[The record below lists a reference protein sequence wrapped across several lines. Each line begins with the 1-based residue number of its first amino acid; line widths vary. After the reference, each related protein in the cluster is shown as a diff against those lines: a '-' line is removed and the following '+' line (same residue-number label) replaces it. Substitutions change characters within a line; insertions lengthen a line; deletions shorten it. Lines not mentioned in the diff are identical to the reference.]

1 MIWAL
6 LRKEFVLVSRSL
18 HGLLSMLVLSFTMLF
33 LFHFSLERTGLLD
46 GKSLL
51 GIKWAIVFLVSFVV
65 IGQSTWEEREGGGG
79 RVAATMIPRWILYV
93 SKSLVVWVVLGIV
106 EVFIILGMI
115 LFFHNI
121 YLEDLFRHLLF
132 LLPGSLS
139 LSFLGVSLSDFSS
152 SSRMKEIILPLL
164 LVPFSIPIFLYG
176 LKTEFRLDSH
186 PESLVSSFLLMI
198 FFCFF
203 YGGLGALFQELQS
216 EDMDG

>member
-6 LRKEFVLVSRSL
+6 LKKEFILVGRSL

-33 LFHFSLERTGLLD
+33 LFHFSLERTALLD
-46 GKSLL
+46 SKSLL

-93 SKSLVVWVVLGIV
+93 SKSLVVWMVLGIV
-106 EVFIILGMI
+106 EVFIILGMV

-121 YLEDLFRHLLF
+121 FIEDLFRHLLF

-139 LSFLGVSLSDFSS
+139 LAFLGVSLSDFSS
-152 SSRMKEIILPLL
+152 ASRMKEIILPLL

-176 LKTEFRLDSH
+176 LKTEFRMDSH
-186 PESLVSSFLLMI
+186 PESIFSSLLLMI

>member
-1 MIWAL
+1 MILAL
-6 LRKEFVLVSRSL
+6 LKKEFILVGRSF
-18 HGLLSMLVLSFTMLF
+18 HGLLSMLVLSYTMLF
-33 LFHFSLERTGLLD
+33 LFHFSLEKTQILNA
-46 GKSLL
+46 KSLI

-79 RVAATMIPRWILYV
+79 RVAATMIPNWILYC
-93 SKSLVVWVVLGIV
+93 SKAFVVWFVLGIV
-106 EVFIILGMI
+106 ELLVLLGMI
-115 LFFHNI
+115 LFFSNI
-121 YLEDLFRHLLF
+121 YLQDLFRHMVL
-132 LLPGSLS
+132 LLPGTLS
-139 LSFLGVSLSDFSS
+139 LSFLGVSLSGFSS

-176 LKTEFRLDSH
+176 LNAEFRLDSH
-186 PESLVSSFLLMI
+186 PDSLFSSILLMI